1 MFYARSR
8 LASRD
13 FKSSREMINTS
24 IDHEQIVPDTK
35 DFKDIHT
42 RRNPFNFFEK
52 PSFFKYIQKH
62 LDSTSQALLHILV
75 AALLLIM
82 PMIPPGLETASGE
95 FMK

>member
-52 PSFFKYIQKH
+52 PSFFKYISGVILRK
-62 LDSTSQALLHILV
+62 SQGIQN
-75 AALLLIM
+75 
-82 PMIPPGLETASGE
+82 
-95 FMK
+95 